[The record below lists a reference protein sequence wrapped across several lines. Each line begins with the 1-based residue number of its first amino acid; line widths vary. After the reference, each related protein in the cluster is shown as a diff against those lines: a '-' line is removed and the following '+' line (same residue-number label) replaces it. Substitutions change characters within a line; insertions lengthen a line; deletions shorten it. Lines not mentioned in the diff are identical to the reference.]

1 MDRSTLFEKEEDNQY
16 FEELLSIRWNA
27 AAVHRWCKSV
37 VGSMDDTD
45 IAQQQATQL
54 SVGRAHGS
62 VSSMLTSLGG
72 VCRLAVISAS
82 IFGLSGFSNRPDIF
96 VGLYRLSLGLVAFA
110 PLRRL
115 PSTDVVLEN
124 LGMEIMQ
131 ETMQSLRQLCVDMS
145 CTMSARW
152 SAAP

>member
-1 MDRSTLFEKEEDNQY
+1 MR
-16 FEELLSIRWNA
+16 
-27 AAVHRWCKSV
+27 
-37 VGSMDDTD
+37 
-45 IAQQQATQL
+45 ATYNEWAK
-54 SVGRAHGS
+54 GEFKFIFIKPTPAHGS

-145 CTMSARW
+145 CNPLLRDAMV
-152 SAAP
+152 AAADAWETANFQSENAAVLSL